1 MSPLRLLFLLCLA
14 GVAAAVAAPGPGF
27 ALVRVWPG
35 WKDAEDFTRLREYFG
50 AAPDSGPRRV
60 LRTSPGERAGFYF
73 LVRTRGAA
81 VPDAVLELMV
91 LRPDGPEPVL
101 HRFPAA
107 LRAGEEVVEL
117 GLTGEAWPGGK
128 RAQPVAWRLRVLDA
142 GGRELAAQRSY
153 LWVDPAP

>member
-1 MSPLRLLFLLCLA
+1 MFSLRLLFVLCVA
-14 GVAAAVAAPGPGF
+14 GAAAAAPAPEF

-35 WKDAEDFTRLREYFG
+35 WKEAEDFTRLREYFG

-60 LRTSPGERAGFYF
+60 LRTSPDQRAGFYF

-81 VPDAVLELMV
+81 VPAAVLELAV
-91 LRPDGPEPVL
+91 LRPDGPEPVT

-107 LRAGEEVVEL
+107 LRAGGEVLEL

-128 RAQPVAWRLRVLDA
+128 RAQPVAWRLRVLGA
-142 GGRELAAQRSY
+142 GDRLLAEERSF

>member
-14 GVAAAVAAPGPGF
+14 GAAMAAPGTGF

-60 LRTSPGERAGFYF
+60 LRTSAGERAGFYF
-73 LVRTRGAA
+73 LVRTRGTA
-81 VPDAVLELMV
+81 VPEAVLELMV
-91 LRPDGPEPVL
+91 LRPDGPQPVL

-107 LRAGEEVVEL
+107 LRVGEEVVEL

-142 GGRELAAQRSY
+142 GGRELAAERSF

>member
-1 MSPLRLLFLLCLA
+1 MFSLRLLFVLCVA
-14 GVAAAVAAPGPGF
+14 GAATAAPAPEF

-35 WKDAEDFTRLREYFG
+35 WKEAEDFTRLREYFG

-60 LRTSPGERAGFYF
+60 LRTSPDQRAGFYF

-81 VPDAVLELMV
+81 VPAAVLELAV
-91 LRPDGPEPVL
+91 LRPDGPEPVT

-107 LRAGEEVVEL
+107 LRAGGEVLEL
-117 GLTGEAWPGGK
+117 GLTGDAWPGGK
-128 RAQPVAWRLRVLDA
+128 RAQPVAWRLRVLGA
-142 GGRELAAQRSY
+142 GDRLLAEERSF

>member
-1 MSPLRLLFLLCLA
+1 MLPLRLLFLLC
-14 GVAAAVAAPGPGF
+14 VAGPGLAATAPEL

-50 AAPDSGPRRV
+50 AAPDPGPRRV
-60 LRTSPGERAGFYF
+60 LRTTPEQRAGFYF

-81 VPDAVLELMV
+81 VPAAVFELAI
-91 LRPDGPEPVL
+91 LRPDGPEPVT

-117 GLTGEAWPGGK
+117 GLTGDAWPGGK
-128 RAQPVAWRLRVLDA
+128 RAQPVAWRLRVLAAD
-142 GGRELAAQRSY
+142 GRELAAQRSF

>member
-1 MSPLRLLFLLCLA
+1 MSPLRLLFLLCLTGASAA
-14 GVAAAVAAPGPGF
+14 GSAPEL

-35 WKDAEDFTRLREYFG
+35 WKEAEDFTRLREYFG
-50 AAPDSGPRRV
+50 AAPESGPRRV
-60 LRTSPGERAGFYF
+60 LRTTPGERAGFYF
-73 LVRTRGAA
+73 LVRTRGPA
-81 VPDAVLELMV
+81 VPEAILELLV
-91 LRPDGPEPVL
+91 LRPDGTEPVR

-128 RAQPVAWRLRVLDA
+128 RAQPVAWRLQVLDA
-142 GGRELAAQRSY
+142 NGRVLAAQRSF